1 MIDRKYLYIIAAV
14 IWGIPGINITI
25 KGIGTYMLM
34 KSDTLWWMILIT
46 VVVAVFFFNI
56 LSKVA
61 GIYTERIATLP
72 DKVMIWQ
79 VFPLRGW
86 ILLVFMMGLGIILK
100 YIPDVPIAF
109 ISSFYSGLGPMLV
122 VASLRFLVTL
132 CRKR

>member
-1 MIDRKYLYIIAAV
+1 
-14 IWGIPGINITI
+14 
-25 KGIGTYMLM
+25 MLM

-46 VVVAVFFFNI
+46 VVVAVFFFNV
-56 LSKVA
+56 LNKVA
-61 GIYTERIATLP
+61 GKYTERIATLP

-132 CRKR
+132 CRKQ